1 MVRAPALQAQSK
13 PLASPSKASTN
24 HYVASAYGNLFFTAV
39 YRTFSCFLFLMA
51 KEAAKVDE
59 VHRVDA
65 AAKSRETAGCT
76 KKLQPYC

>member
-1 MVRAPALQAQSK
+1 
-13 PLASPSKASTN
+13 
-24 HYVASAYGNLFFTAV
+24 
-39 YRTFSCFLFLMA
+39 MA